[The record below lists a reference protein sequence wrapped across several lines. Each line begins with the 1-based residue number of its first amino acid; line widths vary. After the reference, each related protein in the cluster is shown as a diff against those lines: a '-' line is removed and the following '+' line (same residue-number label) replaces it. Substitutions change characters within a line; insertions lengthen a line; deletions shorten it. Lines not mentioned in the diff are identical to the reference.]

1 MRWLWPRR
9 ETLQEIEQTIAIRLG
24 RFLHWSAL
32 AFVGVMWLGEFIGIV
47 FSLWHSSNLV
57 IGLVILAGIGIFL
70 LGRGLR
76 YVFANE

>member
-1 MRWLWPRR
+1 MNWLWPRR
-9 ETLQEIEQTIAIRLG
+9 GTLEDIELTAAMRLG
-24 RFLHWSAL
+24 RLLHWSAASL
-32 AFVGVMWLGEFIGIV
+32 VIVMWFGEFIGVV

-57 IGLVILAGIGIFL
+57 IGLVILLGIAIFL